1 MAARLAIVAVLAA
14 ALGLTATAA
23 GQAPSDRKAAI
34 DEKIAHLRDR
44 IRVAERR
51 EQVLTSEISEVTEKI
66 RILQGEVGDASA
78 RLATL
83 ESELALHQ
91 RRLARVTELLELQTR
106 KLELLREQNAIAQ
119 RRLNERLVAIYQ
131 SEDPTTVE
139 VVLAATSLGELLD
152 QLEYRTEIGDQDRRI
167 ADQVAEA
174 KRRVREARERTKR
187 IRAEVAEATRAVES
201 RTRQQRAERD
211 RLLANQN
218 ALSDARAEKRDT
230 LAAVHG
236 SKEEFLHEVAGLEQ
250 TSAALAEQ
258 IRAAQTSTP
267 SYPSGGYDASP
278 SGQGLIWPVAGPVT
292 SGFGWRWGRMHEGI
306 DIAAPSGAPIQA
318 AASGVVIYSSWMDG
332 YGNLVVIDHGNGI
345 ATAYAHQSSIAAAVG
360 QPVTQG
366 QVIGYIGCTGHCFGS
381 HLHFEVRVNGA
392 PVDPLGYL

>member
-201 RTRQQRAERD
+201 RTRQQIGRAH
-211 RLLANQN
+211 
-218 ALSDARAEKRDT
+218 
-230 LAAVHG
+230 V
-236 SKEEFLHEVAGLEQ
+236 
-250 TSAALAEQ
+250 
-258 IRAAQTSTP
+258 
-267 SYPSGGYDASP
+267 
-278 SGQGLIWPVAGPVT
+278 
-292 SGFGWRWGRMHEGI
+292 
-306 DIAAPSGAPIQA
+306 
-318 AASGVVIYSSWMDG
+318 
-332 YGNLVVIDHGNGI
+332 
-345 ATAYAHQSSIAAAVG
+345 
-360 QPVTQG
+360 
-366 QVIGYIGCTGHCFGS
+366 
-381 HLHFEVRVNGA
+381 
-392 PVDPLGYL
+392 